1 MRRRRGLGIMVGS
14 CFRGC
19 GLGSGIV
26 FVGLSFFGGC
36 LFVYESLVVVEVVV
50 CRSGGELEMSGEVDG
65 FCGAGGEGG
74 GCYLVL
80 TWRGMEWSGVYRTLC
95 WYCLWNALCEDSD

>member
-74 GCYLVL
+74 GWVLFSLNLERNGMVWCLSYSMLVL
-80 TWRGMEWSGVYRTLC
+80 FMEC
-95 WYCLWNALCEDSD
+95 FM